1 VHPSDHVLRRAD
13 VADADAVAHVWLRSF
28 DAALPSVRR
37 AHTDDEVRT
46 WLRRVVIGTLET
58 WVVVADGAVAAVMAL
73 DGDDLDQLYLD
84 PDWRGRGI
92 GDLLV
97 MHAKSRRPAGLRL
110 WTFQVNTPARRFYKR
125 HGFVEIAWTDGARND
140 EKEPDVQ
147 LEWTPGDDAGGAV
160 T

>member
-1 VHPSDHVLRRAD
+1 VHQADHVLRRAD
-13 VADADAVAHVWLRSF
+13 VGDADAVADVWLRSF
-28 DAALPSVRR
+28 DAALPSVSR
-37 AHTDDEVRT
+37 AHTDDEVRK

-58 WVVVADGAVAAVMAL
+58 WVVVADGAVVAMMAL

-97 MHAKSRRPAGLRL
+97 THAKSRRPAGLRL
-110 WTFQVNTPARRFYKR
+110 WTFQVNTPARRFYRR
-125 HGFVEIAWTDGARND
+125 HGFVEISRTDGARND

-147 LEWTPGDDAGGAV
+147 LEWTPGGEAGVV